1 MHSNR
6 SALSQQHRLKRY
18 ASSSDAF
25 SFFNLLTSPDLL
37 DTLESSL
44 PEHRE
49 RLFPPTETLS
59 LFLAQALHA
68 DRSCQR
74 IVNDATVKCLI
85 HRLPPKPTLRGSGMG
100 GGYAWWIARP

>member
-37 DTLESSL
+37 DTLEL
-44 PEHRE
+44 P
-49 RLFPPTETLS
+49 
-59 LFLAQALHA
+59 
-68 DRSCQR
+68 
-74 IVNDATVKCLI
+74 NK
-85 HRLPPKPTLRGSGMG
+85 
-100 GGYAWWIARP
+100 